1 MVTGNGEWNEMK
13 RLVLSKMDE
22 HTAKLDQL
30 HRDIV
35 ELEKNVAIISDRED
49 RELLAARSVAVKW
62 GTGIGA
68 VVSPMVSGAIGVF
81 RGQ

>member
-35 ELEKNVAIISDRED
+35 ELEKNVAIISDR
-49 RELLAARSVAVKW
+49 
-62 GTGIGA
+62 
-68 VVSPMVSGAIGVF
+68 
-81 RGQ
+81 